1 VTDLLEL
8 AATLPEV
15 RLAPGEVLV
24 DEGASGGAIWVLVV
38 GVLEVRK
45 GPVVVATIV
54 EPGALVGEMST
65 LTGTASTA
73 TVVAAAE
80 SVLRVATDGDAFLT
94 SDVRVMRLVAAALA
108 QRLAFVTTYLADLR
122 HQYGDAP
129 GLAMVDDVLA
139 ELANRQGPAARPGSL
154 RDPDPEY

>member
-1 VTDLLEL
+1 MTDLLDL

-15 RLAPGEVLV
+15 RLAIGDVLV
-24 DEGASGGAIWVLVV
+24 DEGAPGGTIWLLVE
-38 GVLEVRK
+38 GSLEVRK
-45 GPVVVATIV
+45 GPVVVATIA

-73 TVVAAAE
+73 TVVAAAD
-80 SVLRVATDGDAFLT
+80 SVLRVAADGDAFLGG
-94 SDVRVMRLVAAALA
+94 DVRVMRLVAAGLA

-139 ELANRQGPAARPGSL
+139 ELANRQGPVARPGSL

>member
-8 AATLPEV
+8 AAALPGV
-15 RLAPGEVLV
+15 RLAAGDVLV
-24 DEGASGGAIWVLVV
+24 QEGAAGGTIWVLEE

-45 GPVVVATIV
+45 GAVVVATIA

-65 LTGTASTA
+65 LNGTASTA
-73 TVVAAAE
+73 TVVASTDCA
-80 SVLRVATDGDAFLT
+80 LRVAEDGNAFLNGE
-94 SDVRVMRLVAAALA
+94 VRVMRLVASALA
-108 QRLAFVTTYLADLR
+108 TRLAFVTTYLADLR

-139 ELANRQGPAARPGSL
+139 ELANRQGPAARPGSA